1 MVTTAVESNLGPDG
15 TDASSN
21 VGSTDRESDD
31 PNIPVRNW
39 WHMLLY
45 AWDLVDLSGLF
56 DAKWERAPDLRAL
69 LTQILAELTNRQIR
83 RGLRGDYVDRSET
96 LKTVRG
102 GIDFNRTL
110 SDLLLYKGQ
119 LHCEYQEYSL
129 NVPRNQII
137 ATTLHRLM
145 RRGLEK
151 INDDRRR
158 EVMDDVERLVRIM
171 SDIDDVG
178 LSRSLIATE
187 MRKLGAN
194 EREYKLMLRICEMLY
209 EPRMPLDV
217 DDDSGESFS
226 DWIRQREHRIY
237 ERFVANFYRMELRRR
252 GWDVSAPKRIRWRVT
267 GGNAENEVR
276 LPSMEP
282 DIVLTHKDSGKIVV
296 VDTKWYSSVV
306 TDRFD
311 KLTVHSN
318 NLYQMYAYMAS
329 QDYVDDA
336 HRTASGILLYAQTKI
351 SDVDFRT
358 EIDHHPFWV
367 YTLDL
372 SRNWSK
378 IEDDLVELIE
388 GAVCDE

>member
-1 MVTTAVESNLGPDG
+1 MVTTAVESNVGS
-15 TDASSN
+15 DASSN
-21 VGSTDRESDD
+21 VGFTDRESDD

-45 AWDLVDLSGLF
+45 AWDLMDLSGLF

-83 RGLRGDYVDRSET
+83 RGLRGDYVDRSEA

-137 ATTLHRLM
+137 ATTLQRQM
-145 RRGLEK
+145 RRGFEG
-151 INDDRRR
+151 INPSSRR
-158 EVMDDVERLVRIM
+158 EVMDDVDRLVRMM

-209 EPRMPLDV
+209 EPRMPQE
-217 DDDSGESFS
+217 SANERGESFR
-226 DWIRQREHRIY
+226 DWTRHRRNEIF
-237 ERFVANFYRMELRRR
+237 ERFVANFYILRLSGR
-252 GWDVSAPKRIRWRVT
+252 SWRVST
-267 GGNAENEVR
+267 QLTQRWHVTSDDDENGLG
-276 LPSMEP
+276 LPIMRP
-282 DIVLTHKDSGKIVV
+282 DIVLTSRDGSKRIV
-296 VDTKWYSSVV
+296 VDTKWYGSV
-306 TDRFD
+306 TSGYYGSM
-311 KLTVHSN
+311 TVNSA
-318 NLYQMYAYMAS
+318 NLYQMYAYLAS
-329 QDYVDDA
+329 QDHESDA
-336 HRTASGILLYAQTKI
+336 HRKATGILLYGRTKEGERKL
-351 SDVDFRT
+351 RT
-358 EIDHHPFWV
+358 RIDEHSFWV
-367 YTLDL
+367 ETLDL
-372 SRNWSK
+372 YKKWEE
-378 IEDDLVELIE
+378 IERDMAKLVEE
-388 GAVCDE
+388 TVGDV

>member
-1 MVTTAVESNLGPDG
+1 MVTTEIATTDGADAAGGTSGGVGAGRDVGESK
-15 TDASSN
+15 
-21 VGSTDRESDD
+21 
-31 PNIPVRNW
+31 IPVRNW

-83 RGLRGDYVDRSET
+83 RGLRGDYVDRSEA
-96 LKTVRG
+96 LRTVRG

-137 ATTLHRLM
+137 ATTLQRQM
-145 RRGLEK
+145 RRVFEK
-151 INDDRRR
+151 INNDRRR
-158 EVMDDVERLVRIM
+158 EVMDDVERLVRM
-171 SDIDDVG
+171 MADIGDVG

-209 EPRMPLDV
+209 EPRMPQ
-217 DDDSGESFS
+217 DSEDERGESFS
-226 DWIRQREHRIY
+226 DWIRKREHRIY

-267 GGNAENEVR
+267 SANAENEVR

-282 DIVLTHKDSGKIVV
+282 DIVLTHRDSSKIVV

-329 QDYVDDA
+329 QNYVDDA

-358 EIDHHPFWV
+358 EIDYHPFWV

-372 SRNWSK
+372 SRDWSK
-378 IEDDLVELIE
+378 IEEDLLTLIE
-388 GAVCDE
+388 GTVGDG